1 MSNLQHI
8 FTEGQKVRCN
18 MDGVMQKGTVKEVTE
33 EHIIVDV
40 PTVSDHCYFEEGFNL
55 DCVYPDYNF

>member
-1 MSNLQHI
+1 
-8 FTEGQKVRCN
+8 
-18 MDGVMQKGTVKEVTE
+18 MDGVIQKGTVKEVAE
-33 EHIIVDV
+33 DHLIVDM